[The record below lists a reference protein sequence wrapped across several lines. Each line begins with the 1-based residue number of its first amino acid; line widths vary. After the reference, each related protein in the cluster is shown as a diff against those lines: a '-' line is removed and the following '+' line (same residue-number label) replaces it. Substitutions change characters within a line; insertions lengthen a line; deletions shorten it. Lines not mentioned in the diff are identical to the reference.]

1 MYVLLLDA
9 ASLGLELFC
18 FSSTEN
24 VLIYEDF
31 DAAAQSAIFDLGKR
45 VGDCAGKAVS
55 TGMDYRE
62 TAV

>member
-9 ASLGLELFC
+9 ASLALELFC
-18 FSSTEN
+18 FSLTEN
-24 VLIYEDF
+24 VLIYENF
-31 DAAAQSAIFDLGKR
+31 DAAAQSAIFDLGER
-45 VGDCAGKAVS
+45 VGDRIGKAVS